1 MKISLI
7 LKKYDNN
14 SFLSGYMQQIV
25 SDVFEVDLED
35 ESIVRHL
42 LDDCQILEK
51 FCDAW
56 ELNSEDEKQ
65 GKPRKGYMGHL
76 YNILK
81 IIFGLADA
89 SQESEQGEPKQ
100 VHPPHVLLRKK
111 VLIFKISPLNFSSR
125 IF

>member
-1 MKISLI
+1 
-7 LKKYDNN
+7 
-14 SFLSGYMQQIV
+14 MQQIV

-125 IF
+125 ILFLNKLKMIFS